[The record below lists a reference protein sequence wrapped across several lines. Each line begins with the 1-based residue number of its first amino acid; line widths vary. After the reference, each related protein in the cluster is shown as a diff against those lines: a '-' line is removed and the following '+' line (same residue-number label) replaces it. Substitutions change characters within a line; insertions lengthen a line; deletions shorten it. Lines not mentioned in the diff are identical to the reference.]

1 VSKHF
6 DGAIRRRADD
16 NKDASHTLSGAGG
29 VLFCRFMPFR
39 NAMIDNRE
47 RAENRRNRSRP
58 TPFFLARLTQEMR
71 NMVNKDQVAGVAKQ
85 VKGSVKEAAGKATGN
100 KRTQAEGT
108 AEKVAGKVQKAYG
121 DVKEN
126 VKKAL

>member
-16 NKDASHTLSGAGG
+16 NKNASHTLSGAGG
-29 VLFCRFMPFR
+29 VFF
-39 NAMIDNRE
+39 NALPNARDSY
-47 RAENRRNRSRP
+47 AGFENGRNRSRP
-58 TPFFLARLTQEMR
+58 TSFVLARSTQEMR
-71 NMVNKDQVAGVAKQ
+71 DMVNKDQVAGVAKQ

-108 AEKVAGKVQKAYG
+108 AERVAGKVQKAYG
-121 DVKEN
+121 DVKEK